1 MSELQVLISRQQISR
16 RVAEL
21 AAQITSD
28 FAGQAVILVGVLKGA
43 TIFLSDLAREL
54 QLDATFDFIG
64 TCSYGSLDSSP
75 SAQSGWDST
84 GAVRLTKDVE
94 QSLTGKNV
102 LLVED
107 ILDKGL
113 TLSYI
118 KNMLS
123 AHRPKTLRT
132 VALLDKP
139 SRRITAVEAD
149 YVGFTIPDRFVVGYG
164 MDYAE
169 HYRNLPDICVIPGDG
184 DLEATPTVP
193 HL

>member
-1 MSELQVLISRQQISR
+1 MPELQVLISRQQISR

-64 TCSYGSLDSSP
+64 TCSYGSLDNSL

-123 AHRPKTLRT
+123 AHRPKTLGT